1 MSFTVAEVITEVRDL
16 VSDSM
21 APYRYS
27 DDFLVRKVNQAV
39 RRACVLRPDLFTT
52 HASITLAIGA
62 LQSAPADS
70 MRLMDVTTIGGI
82 ATKEISQDTLDLM
95 FPSWPSD
102 ATATSTA
109 SNWMRYPRDPNR
121 FYVYPAPV
129 ALGASATIVY
139 AKSPATLA
147 IDGAVP
153 LPDAFM
159 PCIIDGTGWL
169 VEAVDAEYSE
179 TSRAKAFETSFRE
192 ALTTGISGRPLTDT
206 ESGGSQQERSK

>member
-1 MSFTVAEVITEVRDL
+1 MSFTVADVILEVRDL
-16 VSDSM
+16 VSDSF

-39 RRACVLRPDLFTT
+39 RRACVIRPDLFTT
-52 HASITLAIGA
+52 HTSITLVVGA
-62 LQSAPADS
+62 LQAAPVDS

-82 ATKEISQDTLDLM
+82 AAKEVNQDTLDLM
-95 FPSWPSD
+95 FPSWPTD

-129 ALGASATIVY
+129 SANMSATVVY
-139 AKSPATLA
+139 AKSPATMTL
-147 IDGAVP
+147 GSVVP

-159 PCIIDGTGWL
+159 PCVIDGAGWL
-169 VEAVDAEYSE
+169 VESIDAEYSE
-179 TSRAKAFETSFRE
+179 SSRAKAFETSFRE
-192 ALTTGISGRPLTDT
+192 ALSAGVSGRPLTDT
-206 ESGGSQQERSK
+206 ESGGSQQERTK

>member
-82 ATKEISQDTLDLM
+82 AAKEISQDTLDLM

-129 ALGASATIVY
+129 ALGTSATIVY

-147 IDGAVP
+147 TAGAVP

-169 VEAVDAEYSE
+169 VESVDAEYSE
-179 TSRAKAFETSFRE
+179 NARAKAFETSFRE
-192 ALTTGISGRPLTDT
+192 ALAAGVSSRPLTDT

>member
-16 VSDSM
+16 VSDSFE
-21 APYRYS
+21 PYRYS

-39 RRACVLRPDLFTT
+39 RRACIIRPDLFTT
-52 HASITLAIGA
+52 HASITLAAGA
-62 LQSAPADS
+62 LQAAPADS

-82 ATKEISQDTLDLM
+82 AAKEINQDTLDLM

-102 ATATSTA
+102 STATSTA
-109 SNWMRYPRDPNR
+109 ANWMRYPRDPNR
-121 FYVYPAPV
+121 FYVYPPQ
-129 ALGASATIVY
+129 ATSGTAAMIVY
-139 AKSPATLA
+139 AKSPATMTSA
-147 IDGAVP
+147 SAVP